1 MKTVLTSQIPS
12 EGFRSPQASSD
23 YTLRTTGLEY
33 LNILK
38 AGKLS
43 ETTRIISKGSRSQN
57 KGTPTSQRWDILT
70 TNQNNYRSI
79 DYPLNKVTSPNV
91 L

>member
-12 EGFRSPQASSD
+12 EGLRSPQAFPD

-38 AGKLS
+38 SGKLS
-43 ETTRIISKGSRSQN
+43 ETTRIISKGSRSQH
-57 KGTPTSQRWDILT
+57 KRALTGQRWD
-70 TNQNNYRSI
+70 NFSVR
-79 DYPLNKVTSPNV
+79 NKCIRLKHQYFEFMNSS
-91 L
+91 

>member
-57 KGTPTSQRWDILT
+57 KGTPTSQRWD
-70 TNQNNYRSI
+70 NFSVR
-79 DYPLNKVTSPNV
+79 NKRNRLKHQYFEFVNSS
-91 L
+91 

>member
-1 MKTVLTSQIPS
+1 MKTVLTSLIPS
-12 EGFRSPQASSD
+12 QGLRRPQASSD

-43 ETTRIISKGSRSQN
+43 KITRIISKGSRSQY
-57 KGTPTSQRWDILT
+57 KGTPTGQRWD
-70 TNQNNYRSI
+70 NFSVR
-79 DYPLNKVTSPNV
+79 NKHNRLKHRYFEFMNSS
-91 L
+91 